1 MILVKKIPL
10 PNHIR
15 PLMEVGIKLAI
26 QLPSQIYEL
35 KKKKKSLKGKIK
47 RKREER
53 WSIKPGSWEER
64 CLKVKAEAIRF
75 KIFRAYYC
83 VFTA

>member
-1 MILVKKIPL
+1 MNDKVDDFSKKKIPL

-35 KKKKKSLKGKIK
+35 KKKKKLK
-47 RKREER
+47 R
-53 WSIKPGSWEER
+53 
-64 CLKVKAEAIRF
+64 
-75 KIFRAYYC
+75 
-83 VFTA
+83 